1 MAVLVYSSAHD
12 RSVLP
17 CRLSPISVPP
27 LRFPSPAPS
36 CLKSPTWAYHQQH
49 HPFTICTT
57 TGDTAGPGVVDQ
69 PACDGH
75 LPQPNA
81 HRSSAAA
88 VLALTTHALGRRR
101 RRWSCCISSMLRRNA
116 DHTYTYNAPRNKTIP
131 KWKLNNGHLMCL
143 VVSWSYF
150 NDSDSRLVAEL
161 TLSEGAFVFFTERCK
176 KKQCRYECTGYR
188 GGYMMQTEANFTN
201 PKSL

>member
-116 DHTYTYNAPRNKTIP
+116 DHTYTDNAPRNKTIP
-131 KWKLNNGHLMCL
+131 KWKLNNGHLKASPNMLTAGAAAPAVKPPAPAVESKLWHCGGQA
-143 VVSWSYF
+143 VSS
-150 NDSDSRLVAEL
+150 
-161 TLSEGAFVFFTERCK
+161 
-176 KKQCRYECTGYR
+176 
-188 GGYMMQTEANFTN
+188 
-201 PKSL
+201 